1 MTETEATMILAVLK
15 TAYPRDYNYPTREEA
30 HGAAVIWATQFADM
44 PAEIILMA
52 VNKLISSSRFAPS
65 IAEIKSK
72 VETIH
77 WEAYE
82 MLAANDRREISLPP
96 DALNHYQQIY
106 ATTKQHKYSKAI
118 EPHISQMIQ
127 GGELK
132 KLLNGG

>member
-1 MTETEATMILAVLK
+1 MTEAEATMLLAVLK

-30 HGAAVIWATQFADM
+30 RGAAVIWATQFSDL
-44 PAEIILMA
+44 PAEIVLMA

-65 IAEIKSK
+65 IAEVKSK

-82 MLAANDRREISLPP
+82 MLEANDRNEVSLPS
-96 DALNHYQQIY
+96 DVLDHYQRIY
-106 ATTKQHKYSKAI
+106 AATKQHKYSKSI

-127 GGELK
+127 GGDIQ